1 MLGSD
6 ERTARNDRRGKHG
19 KQRQTLAALTRDDR
33 GRLQASPMPTEQLRR
48 MVTRYVEEDA
58 TVEELSAE
66 FGGSPSTIARRLRKE
81 GVELR
86 PRGPARTAPRVKR
99 VCKCC
104 GDTFEMSEAQ
114 VRANPER
121 RFCDPICAYYG
132 PDRAAQRAALRAFH
146 ARLAAALRS
155 EGLEPLSSAAELL
168 AWAPATVRRL
178 GKVPTERRVIGR
190 RVMIGVNARVVND
203 RSPDKDAR
211 RKLSKPLA
219 ALNGTMEDIGRPR
232 ALSDAELAMVLELRS
247 TDPKAWS
254 WRRLAEELNKAR
266 PPEKPVSHMAVK
278 RAFERQPQAR
288 LARVT
293 KPRL

>member
-1 MLGSD
+1 
-6 ERTARNDRRGKHG
+6 
-19 KQRQTLAALTRDDR
+19 
-33 GRLQASPMPTEQLRR
+33 
-48 MVTRYVEEDA
+48 MVARYVEEGA
-58 TVEELSAE
+58 TLEELSGE
-66 FGGSPSTIARRLRKE
+66 FGGSLSTVARRLRRK

-155 EGLEPLSSAAELL
+155 EGLQPLSSAAELL

-219 ALNGTMEDIGRPR
+219 ALNGTERVGRPPVVLTDDEVAIVKR
-232 ALSDAELAMVLELRS
+232 LRSDRRGWRKVRDRLNELRPA
-247 TDPKAWS
+247 DKQ
-254 WRRLAEELNKAR
+254 L
-266 PPEKPVSHMAVK
+266 SHVTAQQ
-278 RAFERQPQAR
+278 AFERA
-288 LARVT
+288 VK
-293 KPRL
+293 KPRV